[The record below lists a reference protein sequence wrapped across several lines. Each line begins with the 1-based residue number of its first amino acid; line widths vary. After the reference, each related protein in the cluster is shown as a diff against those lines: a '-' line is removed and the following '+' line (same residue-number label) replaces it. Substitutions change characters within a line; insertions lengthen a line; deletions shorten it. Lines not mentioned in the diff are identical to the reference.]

1 MPNNEEA
8 KINLDNF
15 IKTSDI
21 RENIINW
28 YDFEEKSN
36 ILFIGNDIYT
46 SLFKNRNKVTV
57 IEKDS
62 NLFENIKHNKIV
74 KKHNVNVLEYVQ
86 ICKEKY
92 DYVIIMDAMK
102 RIGDFVGINSKKR
115 ESALNMF
122 LKEISKVLT
131 NDGVILFPVNNKF
144 SIKNFSGAT
153 YENGSSYDVILGKEK
168 NTAIFS
174 KKEITNI
181 IENSNFKYHKFYY
194 PFPDHKLPSIVYSDE
209 YLPNENNSKLSYLIY
224 YNPEDIIVFNE
235 MEAVREI
242 VKEGKLDFFA
252 NSYFIEISNSKN
264 KLSKVKFASFNNFR
278 KKENKL
284 ITKMYDG
291 YVQKEAIYEEG
302 KNHIKKI
309 DQNIKLLNNCNIK
322 ISDKVE
328 EGKVYSEFQ
337 NFRTLNEILANLI
350 INDELDVA
358 LNVIEKWYKLLN
370 ERFMCEFCEKSNIKH
385 TIFEKYSI
393 IIDTE
398 LKKKMKF
405 LKNGLFDL
413 IFENIFAEL
422 DKDNDFKEFIAYDQ
436 EWNEQYVPI
445 EFILYR
451 ALNNLFYY
459 NSKIKKYITI
469 EELYSKFKIQE
480 YVDAFK
486 LLEEKIQASLIDN
499 SISNLYETT
508 YMALTTTEGLKSII
522 DAEEDKYNRLQEA
535 VNKTNED
542 WQKAMDKTQKELT
555 NVQNALKKYR
565 SKDIIYK
572 IKTKIKNKK

>member
-1 MPNNEEA
+1 MPSNEM
-8 KINLDNF
+8 KLNLNNF

-28 YDFEEKSN
+28 YDFKEKSN
-36 ILFIGNDIYT
+36 ILFIGEDIYS
-46 SLFKNRNKVTV
+46 SLFKFENKVTV
-57 IEKDS
+57 IEQDS
-62 NLFENIKHNKIV
+62 NLFEKINNNKIAQ
-74 KKHNVNVLEYVQ
+74 KYNINLLEYVQ

-92 DYVIIMDAMK
+92 DYIIIMDAMK
-102 RIGDFVGINSKKR
+102 RIGDFVEIKSQKK
-115 ESALNMF
+115 ELALNTF
-122 LKEISKVLT
+122 FNEAEKILT
-131 NDGVILFPVNNKF
+131 DEGVILFPVNNKF

-153 YENGSSYDVILGKEK
+153 YEGGNSYDVLLGKEK

-242 VKEGKLDFFA
+242 VKEGKMDFFA
-252 NSYFIEISNSKN
+252 NSYLIEISNSKKN
-264 KLSKVKFASFNNFR
+264 LSKVKFASFNNFR
-278 KKENKL
+278 KKENKM
-284 ITKMYDG
+284 ITKMYDD
-291 YVQKEAIYEEG
+291 YVQKEPIYEEG

-309 DQNIKLLNNCNIK
+309 EQNIELLNRCNIE
-322 ISDKVE
+322 IADRIE
-328 EGKVYSEFQ
+328 DGKVYSKFQ
-337 NFRTLNEILANLI
+337 NLRTLNEILANLI

-358 LNVIEKWYKLLN
+358 LTVIENWYKLLN

-398 LKKKMKF
+398 LKKKMNF

-413 IFENIFAEL
+413 IFENIFTEL
-422 DKDNDFKEFIAYDQ
+422 DKNNNFKEFIAYDQ
-436 EWNEQYVPI
+436 EWNEQYLPI

-469 EELYSKFKIQE
+469 EELYNKFGIQE
-480 YVDAFK
+480 YVNSFK
-486 LLEEKIQASLIDN
+486 LLENKIQAGLVDT

-508 YMALTTTEGLKSII
+508 YVALTTTEGLKSVI
-522 DAEEDKYNRLQEA
+522 ESETNKYNRLQES
-535 VNKTNED
+535 VNKTNEE
-542 WQKAMDKTQKELT
+542 WQKAMDKTYKELE
-555 NVQNALKKYR
+555 NAQIALKKYR
-565 SKDIIYK
+565 NKDIIYK
-572 IKTKIKNKK
+572 IKMKIKNKK